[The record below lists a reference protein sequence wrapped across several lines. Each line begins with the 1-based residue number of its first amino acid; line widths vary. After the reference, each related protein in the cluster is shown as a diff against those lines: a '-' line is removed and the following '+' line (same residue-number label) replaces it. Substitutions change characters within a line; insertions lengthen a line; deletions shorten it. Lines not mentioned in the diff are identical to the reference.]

1 MCRECVFENTGIGF
15 SILEI
20 LQEPECREDQLEQ
33 YVRFKK
39 PWNFL
44 TVNLNLHFWR
54 LTMK

>member
-1 MCRECVFENTGIGF
+1 MSRECVFENTGIGF

-39 PWNFL
+39 TLKLP
-44 TVNLNLHFWR
+44 HG
-54 LTMK
+54 